1 MKNLLRN
8 LFLMAIG
15 ILLFS
20 PAQAQLCDFDLE
32 SQSFIVPGSGIGGN
46 PEPCINTIITAVP
59 FLRIV
64 PDARS
69 GAMGDAGMA
78 TSADPN
84 AMHFNASKLAFVDQN
99 VGVSVTYTP
108 WLRSLGLQDVYLA
121 YLSGYYQVDDLQTFG
136 VSLRYFSLG
145 SINFTDDNGG
155 SLGTGRPNEF
165 ELSLA
170 YARKLSPNLS
180 VAVTPKF
187 IYSNLA
193 SGQSVG
199 GVEINPGIAGGADFS
214 MTYKTPINFTANESN
229 LTIGAAI
236 NNLGTKISYT
246 QSINKDFIP
255 ANLGIGAAWELNFDE
270 FNSLTI
276 TTDIHKLLVPTPCL
290 DKDDDPL
297 TSTCDTDP
305 VNDIPDYK
313 EQSMF
318 GGVLGS
324 FGDAPN
330 GFSEE
335 LRELMYS
342 FGVEYWYDKQF
353 AVRAGYYSE
362 HATKGNRKF
371 FTVGLGLKYNVF
383 GLNFSYLVP
392 TTNQRNPLDN
402 TLRFSLLF
410 DFGAFAGDD
419 IE

>member
-1 MKNLLRN
+1 MKNLFRN
-8 LFLMAIG
+8 LFLVAIG
-15 ILLFS
+15 IMLFS
-20 PAQAQLCDFDLE
+20 PTQGQGLCNFNVSTGEFEDP
-32 SQSFIVPGSGIGGN
+32 QTGG
-46 PEPCINTIITAVP
+46 PCINTIITAVP

-69 GAMGDAGMA
+69 GAMGDAGVA
-78 TSADPN
+78 TSPDPN

-136 VSLRYFSLG
+136 LSLRYFSLG

-165 ELSLA
+165 EISLA
-170 YARKLSPNLS
+170 YARKLSPNFS

-199 GVEINPGIAGGADFS
+199 NVEINPGIAGGADFS
-214 MTYKTPINFTANESN
+214 LTYKTPINFTANESN
-229 LTIGAAI
+229 LTIGAAV

-276 TTDIHKLLVPTPCL
+276 TSDIHKLLVPTPCL
-290 DKDDDPL
+290 DEDNNPN
-297 TSTCDTDP
+297 TSSCDTDA
-305 VNDIPDYK
+305 NGIPDFK

-318 GGVLGS
+318 GGVLSS

-335 LRELMYS
+335 IRELMYS
-342 FGVEYWYDKQF
+342 IGVEYWYDKQF